1 VARVT
6 APLWA
11 YLDALHPLMWRR
23 GQVFPQNGPAL
34 QRLLDDGEIA
44 IALSFEPAEA
54 SGLIAQ
60 GKLPDT
66 VRTFVLE
73 GGTIGNTNFVAIP
86 FNANA
91 REGAMVLANFLMSP
105 EAQARKQDPEVW
117 GSFTVLDTARLPE
130 AAGEAFRALDLGVA
144 TLSPGELGATL
155 LEPHPSWVA
164 ALEAEWAKR
173 YASGK

>member
-1 VARVT
+1 M
-6 APLWA
+6 P
-11 YLDALHPLMWRR
+11 
-23 GQVFPQNGPAL
+23 
-34 QRLLDDGEIA
+34 
-44 IALSFEPAEA
+44 S
-54 SGLIAQ
+54 
-60 GKLPDT
+60 
-66 VRTFVLE
+66 

-91 REGAMVLANFLMSP
+91 REGAMVLANFLMSS

-130 AAGEAFRALDLGVA
+130 AAREAFRALDLGVA